1 MKKRN
6 EQDKQSRMDPA
17 PRRSAPAE
25 GRQKTAEDYALH
37 LAAMFRAELGEEDDR
52 LDPLLH
58 WELPASESDFRE
70 ASAAQ
75 ENDDALFRAVADF
88 LNPDSPREREDEAL
102 SRRTESREESRR
114 QRRRDR
120 EETPSPETRPE
131 PSEPILRAESQ
142 PEPPQAPALSEPEP
156 EPERLV
162 FFEPRQKKNSFFDTL
177 NDTARQ
183 DPFALPELP
192 LEPESSAPQDPFAL
206 PELPLE
212 PESSAPQASFALPEL
227 PLEPESSAPQ
237 APAQAAAQA
246 APRKD
251 KKHKN
256 KKNRS
261 RREHT
266 RRPAEPSQEQDF
278 VLPKELLTEADRGS
292 LPRTPRPAAQT
303 PTEFKLPEEL
313 LPKLQQ
319 EPTRVSL
326 PLFDATPFQ
335 APQEDP
341 SLEEIFSPLGLKA
354 APPAPDNVAVL
365 SSRARET
372 GPWYREAMTEDA
384 APETAAAEEAVSVP
398 ETPQPDLSLAE
409 EPAEAPAETPAE
421 RPDLPDSKPVSPI
434 ENESEILAA
443 MEREIP
449 GVAALLGEAPAEPA
463 PEAEAAPPPALAA
476 EEPGSAPAASAAP
489 EDRELAAP
497 FPPAEEPTA
506 ASAQTAQPEEAPGAG
521 ADAPPARTEARP
533 NPRPQKGG
541 WLRRLFRGGDS
552 AAPAE
557 KPAPAEAPSEAAPV
571 LPEDKA
577 PQVPPP
583 AEPADD
589 LERLFP
595 GDLVSDLFP
604 EAEGPGEAEPLFPD
618 DLVPD
623 LSPEEGSGEA
633 EPLFPGDLVPDL
645 SPEEGPG
652 EAEPLF
658 PTDLVPDLSPEAEAP
673 GEPEDAAPELT
684 APPEPGPEA
693 PAAPEAEEAAP
704 DRAEAWTTDRELMDA
719 VDALLRLYGNGSETE
734 APTPPTEEAPQG
746 EQPSHSPEQAALRED
761 AVPGPEAPAAE
772 APGPE
777 RTRTQPRRPRKRGW
791 LQELLAGVQIAGR
804 ETDET
809 PPPSAEEAPAEEPAF
824 PAEPDGTVPEALQP
838 EPERELTRL
847 FPAAD
852 EPAPGGDLPPLEE
865 AAPGQEAP
873 AAFPPESA
881 LHEPRPE
888 AAAPLSPP
896 TEEAP
901 AEEPAPP
908 AEPQQTAPDLS
919 IRFEEHPAAPEPE
932 DAADWDPLAL
942 FGSQTADSELP
953 TWAELVRSRW
963 EAEEKREARDET
975 DPFGDGAPTPEA
987 SAQPDS
993 GESVLSDAGS
1003 AEPTPEA
1010 EGPAPPPAADAPR
1023 PEPALADTRAFGP
1036 LTAERAPAAP
1046 DSSEPDPSLEEIFG
1060 PAAPQPEAETV
1071 PMDLTEP
1078 PAPKTSRR
1086 ARRAARRSQEK
1097 LTLEDF
1103 LAAAVPMEQA
1113 PAPRPEPRPEA
1124 EAQTFSAGRSGA
1136 ETISTARENPDG
1148 LVMTWTGR
1156 NRELR
1161 EAAQAADAARQAAEA
1176 ARTAAGETPRRT
1188 PAAARSG
1195 EPVPSA
1201 DVRREPPRRASKPKR
1216 AQRRA
1221 RHDEMELLPPEEKT
1235 VLQPEEAYRVY
1246 ARPLDKIGSQLVL
1259 TGLFTILSLF
1269 FTLYLSQGWTFLPEI
1284 FSGGATVYV
1293 LLALLGLMVLV
1304 NRRLYFRQ
1312 WRDEFGLRPE
1322 LLLLIATFFTAID
1335 CFSAARSLRPP
1346 FTVVVGALLMIDLW
1360 GRYDR
1365 GLGLITTVKVLRAQQ
1380 LSAGVSEVQDIT
1392 KGSRGLTRTE
1402 PDVER
1407 FMEKLETR
1415 DLTDRLLRVYTPVAA
1430 LGGMALTLLISLTL
1444 KRDPVWTGSLIFLG
1458 SVPVTGLLA
1467 FPRLFCLLSARLS
1480 GAQAALC
1487 GYHGAEAFGG
1497 EHSILIGD
1505 DDIFPQGSLT
1515 LNGFKV
1521 YSGNPDRII
1530 AYAAAACRSS
1540 GSALDPVFED
1550 LLVTH
1555 NGRHYSVDNFRFYD
1569 SGGIGASI
1577 QQDVVLM
1584 GSLDFMRRMG
1594 VHMDRGARV
1603 KQAVYMSLNGEL
1615 AAVFAVRYAPPENLR
1630 KGLAAIAGNR
1640 HFKGIL
1646 VTRTFLGTPSF
1657 LKAKF
1662 GIPTG
1667 AFHYPSTKERIRLS
1681 EAEMKRSGAQGAILA
1696 KDSFSGFAQAA
1707 AAGRLLRSATLGA
1720 AALTVLGGLVGIGL
1734 MGVLAALPALETA
1747 TALNLLLYTAA
1758 WLAPTLLLTAWGRHF

>member
-618 DLVPD
+618 
-623 LSPEEGSGEA
+623 
-633 EPLFPGDLVPDL
+633 
-645 SPEEGPG
+645 
-652 EAEPLF
+652 
-658 PTDLVPDLSPEAEAP
+658 DLVPDLSPEAEAP